1 MMTPSKMEF
10 ISCVVLRE
18 KAQEVAAQIVRMGL
32 VHPVDPRDIEEPL
45 KSLSSFDV
53 AGDSAGLDMVEAQ
66 LRETCRMAGCD
77 AGRVIPSRIEPL
89 NFKEAHEY
97 LEGVQRRLAPVLE
110 KRDQLREELRT
121 DQAILAHVKDY
132 IPMPV
137 KRPGGYS
144 FLQISTGK
152 IEEKNIV
159 VLQKSFADVPHVLY
173 PFRKDGIYVYAMF
186 IGLRRDRL
194 FIDKVLSDVG
204 WETVE
209 FPSEARGLSAQA
221 QSKLAEKIRETEDRL
236 KEQEDKVK
244 AVADEHKD
252 RIDSIATAVHVQKSL
267 LEAKRLSVTT
277 DKTVVF
283 SGWVPSENS
292 AEAVRRIK
300 EISGISCV
308 EIHKP
313 EDMAIDKEE
322 IPVSFSHSAALKP
335 FGMLIESYGLPRYGT
350 IDPTAFVA
358 ISFLIMFGAMFGDI
372 GHGLV
377 LGLVGLLLGGK
388 GKSPQL
394 KQVKALLLY
403 CGISSAVFGALYGSF
418 FGFEFKSL
426 WLKPIENI
434 MEVFKLSVYFGI
446 GLISVGIIINII
458 NSFRDKNYSK
468 ALFDKSGLIGGIIYW
483 AAIGLVT
490 KSLISQSSFPT
501 GYAIVIAAGVFAL
514 FMFPLVKCIMHKKF
528 SSFFEVF
535 MESLVGILEV
545 FMGYLANTVS
555 FIRVAAFSLAH
566 AGLFIAIF
574 SLAKIVHTP
583 GGMGVVK
590 SAIVEILGNILVICL
605 EGLVVSIQAVRLN
618 YYEFFSKFF
627 IAGKRLYKPL
637 SL

>member
-1 MMTPSKMEF
+1 MMTPSRMEF
-10 ISCVVLRE
+10 ISCLVLRE
-18 KAQEVAAQIVRMGL
+18 KAQEVAAQIVSMGL
-32 VHPVDPRDIEEPL
+32 VHPVDLRDIEEPL

-53 AGDSAGLDMVEAQ
+53 AGDSTGLDTVEAQ
-66 LRETCRMAGCD
+66 LRETRRMTGCD
-77 AGRVIPSRIEPL
+77 TGNVVPSRIEPL
-89 NFKEAHEY
+89 NVQEAREY
-97 LEGVQRRLAPVLE
+97 LEGVQRQLAPVLE

-132 IPMPV
+132 MPLPV
-137 KRPGGYS
+137 KQGGGYS

-194 FIDKVLSDVG
+194 FIDKVLLDVG

-209 FPSEARGLSAQA
+209 LPSDAQGLSAQA
-221 QSKLAEKIRETEDRL
+221 QAKLAEKIQETGAKL
-236 KEQEDKVK
+236 NGQEDKVR
-244 AVADEHKD
+244 AIAAEHKD
-252 RIDSIATAVHVQKSL
+252 RLDSIATAVHVQKSL
-267 LEAKRLSVTT
+267 LEAKRLTVTT

-292 AEAVRRIK
+292 ADVVRRIK
-300 EISGISCV
+300 EIGGISYV
-308 EIHKP
+308 EVHRP

-322 IPVSFSHSAALKP
+322 VPVSFSHSAVLKP
-335 FGMLIESYGLPRYGT
+335 FEMLIESYGLPRYGT

-377 LGLVGLLLGGK
+377 LGLVGMLLGGK
-388 GKSPQL
+388 GKAPQL
-394 KQVKALLLY
+394 RQIKALLLY
-403 CGISSAVFGALYGSF
+403 CGASSFIFGALYGSF

-434 MEVFKLSVYFGI
+434 MEVFKLSVYLGI
-446 GLISVGIIINII
+446 GMISVGIIINII
-458 NSFRDKNYSK
+458 NSFRDKDYGK

-490 KSLISQSSFPT
+490 KSLVSKAPFSA
-501 GYAIVIAAGVFAL
+501 GYALVIAAGVFAL
-514 FMFPLVKCIMHKKF
+514 FMFPLVECIMHKRY
-528 SSFFEVF
+528 SHFFEAF

-555 FIRVAAFSLAH
+555 FIRVAAFALAH

-574 SLAKIVHTP
+574 NLAKIVHSP
-583 GGMGVVK
+583 DSLGAVMAAV
-590 SAIVEILGNILVICL
+590 VEIFGNILVICL

-627 IAGKRLYKPL
+627 IAGKRVYKPL